1 MATAVNDHYETY
13 YADKLWALMPAVY
26 RTQDTDQFDQDGPL
40 RELVNR
46 IGAAAAVLRR
56 SIDRMWEDQSIETC
70 DDWVI
75 PYIADLLATRLVPN
89 LDARGWRLDVANT
102 IYYRR
107 RKGTVEVLEEI
118 AANITGWDAKVV
130 EFFRR
135 LGRTRHVL
143 DPPIGLARA
152 VGDDVDVL
160 RMAEGLVGSRTRTGL
175 GGLADLRDRYGATL
189 SRSAFDEFGHTADV
203 RLGRGNLGW
212 HDIPRLGIFLWRLAS
227 FGVGPTTPVRF
238 LDCPDWATFDPTGRS
253 IPLFAAGRTS
263 EAYGSRWV
271 SPQPWQMPGPIDQ
284 PLLVTFFDDLY
295 QTASDR
301 NSLGVLVPDG
311 ADFTPVPLDPTTQ
324 IQGALGRFQYAT
336 SPPGGPVFTSYHYGF
351 PSEIGA
357 GPYDRRVL
365 RLAALPTPDPLVRV
379 GGGGAL
385 PTASPVGTLE
395 IEDSLTYDDVPDVS
409 IVQGLTIRASN
420 LSRPLLRLPAEATS
434 PPGSATAW
442 TLTGAAGAT
451 LVLDGLF
458 VSGGDIVLA
467 GKFDTVVLSCCTL
480 DPGSAGAAQDP
491 PVAGLYATAADGR
504 PLVPCTLWI
513 EAAVRRMCVDR
524 SVTGPIRTR
533 ADGNLDT
540 LTVTDSILQAIPT
553 GGTGPFAFA
562 DIKDPALLALRLR
575 LRTDPLSLFLYDH
588 LSPSTRIL
596 VDGSA
601 SSLDALPELTTAL
614 ADDLSALV
622 DGPLLYDP
630 SLFKGIALTPAT
642 LAAARAAAASPP
654 AGGLVGLNRRL
665 LEEAY
670 RNALGDAALA
680 FTDGD
685 TILSRCTVL
694 GPVVAHRLH
703 VNECLLDDVAHAD
716 DTQDGCV
723 RFSAW
728 SDGSVLPRKYESVRI
743 APGAAVFTSADFG
756 RPGFAQLL
764 PTADLAILPAPPG
777 ADPNSYATSIIEGS
791 SDGSEMGAFAR
802 DKNPIK
808 QRGLLL
814 KYQEYMPVG
823 LVPVVVLVT

>member
-1 MATAVNDHYETY
+1 
-13 YADKLWALMPAVY
+13 
-26 RTQDTDQFDQDGPL
+26 
-40 RELVNR
+40 
-46 IGAAAAVLRR
+46 
-56 SIDRMWEDQSIETC
+56 MWEDQSIETC

-107 RKGTVEVLEEI
+107 RKGTVGVLEEI

-135 LGRTRHVL
+135 MGRTRHLL
-143 DPPIGLARA
+143 DPPIGLAQA
-152 VGDDVDVL
+152 VGDDIDVL

-189 SRSAFDEFGHTADV
+189 SRSAFDEFAHTADV
-203 RLGRGNLGW
+203 RLGQGNLGW
-212 HDIPRLGIFLWRLAS
+212 HDIPRLGVFLWRLDS

-253 IPLFAAGRTS
+253 IPLFAAGRTA
-263 EAYGSRWV
+263 EAYGSQWV

-284 PLLVTFFDDLY
+284 PLLITYFDELY
-295 QTASDR
+295 QSATDP
-301 NSLGVLVPDG
+301 NSLAVLVPNGPNFD
-311 ADFTPVPLDPTTQ
+311 PVPIDATQ
-324 IQGALGRFQYAT
+324 ILSELGRFRYVT
-336 SPPGGPVFTSYHYGF
+336 SPPGGPVYTSYHYGF

-365 RLAALPTPDPLVRV
+365 GTAALPTPGPTVPAS
-379 GGGGAL
+379 GGGAL
-385 PTASPVGTLE
+385 PALPAVGTLE
-395 IEDSLTYDDVPDVS
+395 ITDSLTYNGVPDVPS
-409 IVQGLTIRASN
+409 VQSLTIRASN
-420 LSRPLLRLPAEATS
+420 LSRPLLRLPASASS
-434 PPGSATAW
+434 PPGPPTAW
-442 TLTGAAGAT
+442 TLTGDAGST
-451 LVLDGLF
+451 LMLDGLF

-467 GKFDTVVLSCCTL
+467 GTFDTVVLSCCTL

-513 EAAVRRMCVDR
+513 EAAVRQMCVDR

-533 ADGNLDT
+533 AGGNVDR

-553 GGTGPFAFA
+553 GGPGPFADA
-562 DIKDPALLALRLR
+562 DIKDPTLLAWQLRLH
-575 LRTDPLSLFLYDH
+575 TDPLSVFLYNH
-588 LSPSTRIL
+588 LSPSTQVL
-596 VDGSA
+596 VNGSA
-601 SSLDALPELTTAL
+601 SSLSALSELTDALVADLNAL
-614 ADDLSALV
+614 LA
-622 DGPLLYDP
+622 GPLLYDP
-630 SLFKGIALTPAT
+630 LLFAGVPLTSAT
-642 LAAARAAAASPP
+642 LAAAQAAAAASPP

-670 RNALGDAALA
+670 RNELADAALA

-685 TILSRCTVL
+685 TVLSRCTVL
-694 GPVVAHRLH
+694 GPVTAHRIH
-703 VNECLLDDVAHAD
+703 VSECLLDDVAYAD

-764 PTADLAILPAPPG
+764 PTADLAILPSPPG
-777 ADPNSYATSIIEGS
+777 ADPNSYASSMIEGS

-814 KYQEYMPVG
+814 KYQEFMPVG